1 MIKENKQQ
9 MAYRYIKERIIERV
23 FVPGQRIVIDQLAKE
38 LKSSSIPVRE
48 AIRQLESERLVFY
61 KQNVG
66 PVVAQVNETAYSD
79 TLRVLAV
86 LEGYATASASVS
98 FPDEKIVLL
107 KKQIELM
114 EEAVEDFNIPRYGKL
129 NFEFHEIICGACNSP
144 FLMELIKD
152 IWARLDSIRGLG
164 STLYSVR
171 VKEAIKEHEVLIDM
185 LENNSTPTD
194 EIEKFARM
202 HKIRTAE
209 DFERRRL
216 KQLELS
222 DM

>member
-9 MAYRYIKERIIERV
+9 KAYRVIKERIIERV

-79 TLRVLAV
+79 ALRVLAV
-86 LEGYATASASVS
+86 LEGYATAMTGVD
-98 FPDEKIVLL
+98 FPKEKITML
-107 KKQIELM
+107 KEKNKEM
-114 EEAVEDFNIPRYGKL
+114 EVALEDFDILLYGKL
-129 NFEFHEIICGACNSP
+129 NFQFHQIICEECKNP
-144 FLMELIKD
+144 YLVEQIKD
-152 IWARLDSIRGLG
+152 TWARLDSIRGLG
-164 STLYSVR
+164 STLYSKR
-171 VKEAIKEHEVLIDM
+171 VKTSIIEHNELIDL
-185 LENNSTPTD
+185 LENSSDFPVL
-194 EIEKFARM
+194 ESAARM

-216 KQLELS
+216 KQLEIS
-222 DM
+222 DT

>member
-9 MAYRYIKERIIERV
+9 KAYRIIKERIIERI

-48 AIRQLESERLVFY
+48 AIRQLESERLIFY

-66 PVVAQVNETAYSD
+66 PVVAEVNETAYSD

-86 LEGYATASASVS
+86 LDGYATAMSGAD
-98 FPDEKIVLL
+98 FPKEKITLL
-107 KKQIELM
+107 KEQNKLM
-114 EEAVEDFNIPRYGKL
+114 EEALEDFDILQYGKL
-129 NFEFHEIICGACNSP
+129 NFQFHRIIFEECSNP
-144 FLMELIKD
+144 FLIDSIKD
-152 IWARLDSIRGLG
+152 TWARLDSIRGIG

-171 VKEAIKEHEVLIDM
+171 VKKSIIEHKELIEM
-185 LENNSTPTD
+185 LENKADFSDLENL
-194 EIEKFARM
+194 ARM

-216 KQLELS
+216 KQLEMS
-222 DM
+222 DT

>member
-9 MAYRYIKERIIERV
+9 KAYRVIKARIIERV
-23 FVPGQRIVIDQLAKE
+23 FAPGQRIVIDQLAKE

-48 AIRQLESERLVFY
+48 AVRQLESERLIHY

-79 TLRVLAV
+79 TLRVLAL
-86 LEGYATASASVS
+86 LEGYATASASKA
-98 FPDEKIVLL
+98 FPKEKTELL
-107 KKQIELM
+107 KRLNKLM
-114 EEAVEDFNIPRYGKL
+114 GEALDEFDILQYGKL
-129 NFEFHEIICGACNSP
+129 NFEFHQIICEACNNP
-144 FLMELIKD
+144 FLLESIKD
-152 IWARLDSIRGLG
+152 IWERLDSIRGLG

-171 VKEAIKEHEVLIDM
+171 VKEAIKEHDQLIVM
-185 LENNSTPTD
+185 LENKPALA
-194 EIEKFARM
+194 EIENFARM

-216 KQLELS
+216 KQLEMS
-222 DM
+222 DT

>member
-1 MIKENKQQ
+1 MIK
-9 MAYRYIKERIIERV
+9 ARIIERV

-38 LKSSSIPVRE
+38 LHSSSIPVRE

-66 PVVAQVNETAYSD
+66 PVVAEVNETAYSD

-86 LEGYATASASVS
+86 LEGYATAMTSATL
-98 FPDEKIVLL
+98 PNEKIALL
-107 KKQIELM
+107 KKQNQLM
-114 EEAVEDFNIPRYGKL
+114 WEALNEFDILQYGKL
-129 NFEFHEIICGACNSP
+129 NFEFHRIICEACNNP
-144 FLMELIKD
+144 FLLESIKD
-152 IWARLDSIRGLG
+152 IWARMDSIRGLG

-171 VKEAIKEHEVLIDM
+171 VKEAIKEHDKLIDM
-185 LENNSTPTD
+185 LERKAAFV
-194 EIEKFARM
+194 EIENFARM

-216 KQLELS
+216 KQLEMS
-222 DM
+222 DT

>member
-1 MIKENKQQ
+1 MIKESKQQ
-9 MAYRYIKERIIERV
+9 KAYRVIKARIIERV

-38 LKSSSIPVRE
+38 LDSSSIPVRE

-86 LEGYATASASVS
+86 LEGYATAQTSTT
-98 FPDEKIVLL
+98 FPKEKLVLL
-107 KKQIELM
+107 KKLNKLM
-114 EEAVEDFNIPRYGKL
+114 EEALEEFDILQYGKL
-129 NFEFHEIICGACNSP
+129 NFEFHQIICEECSNP
-144 FLMELIKD
+144 FLVESIRD
-152 IWARLDSIRGLG
+152 IWVRLDSIRGLG

-171 VKEAIKEHEVLIDM
+171 VKEAIIEHDKLIDM
-185 LENNSTPTD
+185 LENKAAFS

-202 HKIRTAE
+202 HKISTAE

-216 KQLELS
+216 KKLEMS
-222 DM
+222 DT